1 MFGICIILILTG
13 FLVYKNNQNKE
24 EKSMPNLENKS
35 ILIVIAYKDFRDEEY
50 FKTREVFESAG
61 AKITVASNKIGE
73 AIGIEGN
80 TVETEVLVKDAN
92 PKDYDA
98 VVFIGGSG
106 ALTYLDNEDSYK
118 LAKETIIGNKVL
130 AAICIS
136 PVILAKAG
144 VLDGRK
150 ATVWTSPV
158 DKSAVKIL
166 EENGAEFNDEMVIS
180 DGMIITGNG
189 PSASKEF
196 AIKVMEVLVR

>member
-1 MFGICIILILTG
+1 
-13 FLVYKNNQNKE
+13 
-24 EKSMPNLENKS
+24 MPNLENKS